1 MAHIEPSACCKEERV
16 PQIML
21 GLAHPDPKAFFPFL
35 VAIWAAPCIACLLPV
50 KGERGERR
58 KEKRRKEKKR
68 IQYY

>member
-1 MAHIEPSACCKEERV
+1 
-16 PQIML
+16 ML

-58 KEKRRKEKKR
+58 KEKRRKEKNKEAGSPCLSHWP
-68 IQYY
+68 QE